1 MARILVIEDEAS
13 IRTNLLRFLRLEGY
27 DASDAADGRTGLQT
41 ANAHRPDLIFC
52 DVMMPQMSGMEVLS
66 ALQSDAA
73 LQHIPFI
80 FLSASAEPER
90 KDEALRLG
98 ASGYVTKPFNFAQ
111 LRALLNKYL
120 PEAGESPIK
129 GSIDFPTSDFT

>member
-13 IRTNLLRFLRLEGY
+13 IRTNLLRFIRLEGH
-27 DASDAADGRTGLQT
+27 DASDAADGRAGLQV
-41 ANAHRPDLIFC
+41 AKERPPDLIFC
-52 DVMMPQMSGMEVLS
+52 DVMMPQMTGMEVLS
-66 ALQSDAA
+66 ALQCDAA

-111 LRALLNKYL
+111 LRALLHQYL
-120 PEAGESPIK
+120 PVAGEPPAR
-129 GSIDFPTSDFT
+129 G

>member
-13 IRTNLLRFLRLEGY
+13 IRTNLLRFIRLEGH
-27 DASDAADGRTGLQT
+27 DASDAADGRTGLQ
-41 ANAHRPDLIFC
+41 AAKDHPPDLIFC
-52 DVMMPQMSGMEVLS
+52 DVMMPQMTGMEVLS

-111 LRALLNKYL
+111 LRALLHQYL
-120 PEAGESPIK
+120 PVAGE
-129 GSIDFPTSDFT
+129 FPVQG